1 MTKALIRSMNRRGSR
16 SDKSPP
22 VAHKQKFSDPSIC
35 DRCGAVYS
43 GKSWRRGR
51 RVAPEVMNRARWVEC
66 PGCAQAASGE
76 YHGQV
81 LITVPPGV
89 SRDSVSAR
97 LKNVER
103 RALLTQP
110 ERRIVASNWNGDTLE
125 VLTTS
130 QKLAHR
136 IAREVEKAF
145 GGRAHFSWSDDDG
158 SLLATVKIAPNQ
170 SRPRKSLK

>member
-22 VAHKQKFSDPSIC
+22 VAHKQKFREPSIC

-43 GKSWRRGR
+43 GKTWRRGR
-51 RVAPEVMNRARWVEC
+51 RLAPDMMRRTRWVEC

-81 LITVPPGV
+81 LITLPDAV
-89 SRDSVSAR
+89 SRDAVSAR
-97 LKNVER
+97 ITNVER

-145 GGRAHFSWSDDDG
+145 GGSAHFSWSDNDG
-158 SLLATVKIAPNQ
+158 SLLATLSIAPSQ
-170 SRPRKSLK
+170 SKPRKPAK

>member
-1 MTKALIRSMNRRGSR
+1 MDKA
-16 SDKSPP
+16 
-22 VAHKQKFSDPSIC
+22 Q
-35 DRCGAVYS
+35 
-43 GKSWRRGR
+43 
-51 RVAPEVMNRARWVEC
+51 WVEC

-81 LITVPPGV
+81 LIRLPDAIN
-89 SRDSVSAR
+89 RDAVSAR
-97 LKNVER
+97 VANVER

-136 IAREVEKAF
+136 IACEVEKAF
-145 GGRAHFSWSDDDG
+145 GRQAHFSWSDNDG
-158 SLLATVKIAPNQ
+158 SLLATVRIAPNQ
-170 SRPRKSLK
+170 SRSRK

>member
-1 MTKALIRSMNRRGSR
+1 MAKGLIRSMNRRGVR
-16 SDKSPP
+16 SDQSPP
-22 VAHKQKFSDPSIC
+22 VAQKQKFSEPSIC

-43 GKSWRRGR
+43 GKTWRRGR
-51 RVAPEVMNRARWVEC
+51 RLAPDVMNKARWVVC

-81 LITVPPGV
+81 LITLADRV
-89 SRDSVSAR
+89 SRDAVLAR
-97 LKNVER
+97 IANVER

-110 ERRIVASNWNGDTLE
+110 ERRIVASTWNGDTLE

-136 IAREVEKAF
+136 IVHEVEKAF
-145 GGRAHFSWSDDDG
+145 GGRAHFSWSDADG
-158 SLLATVKIAPNQ
+158 TLFATLKIPTRQPKAKT
-170 SRPRKSLK
+170 RKV